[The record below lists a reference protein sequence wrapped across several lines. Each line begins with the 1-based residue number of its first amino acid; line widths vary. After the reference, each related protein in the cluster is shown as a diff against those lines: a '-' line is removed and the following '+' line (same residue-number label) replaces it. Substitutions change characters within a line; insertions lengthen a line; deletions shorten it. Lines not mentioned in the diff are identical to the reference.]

1 MNEMHLASIAAKIRL
16 KIFESVL
23 SAGKGHIGGALSCTD
38 ILVGLYFGLPLN
50 ISAQEPDNNQRDRF
64 ILSKGHASIALY
76 SVLVEK
82 GFIDEADLSS
92 VCQKGSL
99 LGEHADHFIPG
110 VDLLSGSLGHGLAFA
125 TGIALGAKLN
135 NQSFKSYVL
144 MGDGECQE
152 GSVWEAATKAP
163 IFKLNNLV
171 AIIDNNQQITLD
183 YTNDC
188 YETSNFR
195 DKFTAF
201 GWYVTEVDGHDYSQ
215 LLNAFNKDESDFG
228 DRPHMIIANTVKG
241 KGISF
246 MENQLKWHHGMP
258 SDEEKKIALSELRH
272 SKVVT
277 DE

>member
-1 MNEMHLASIAAKIRL
+1 MSEVHLTAIAAKIRL
-16 KIFESVL
+16 KILESVL

-50 ISAQEPDNNQRDRF
+50 VSAQNPDDHQRDRF

-76 SVLVEK
+76 SVLAEK
-82 GFIDEADLSS
+82 GFIAEADLLS

-110 VDLLSGSLGHGLAFA
+110 VDVLSGSLGHGLAFA

-135 NQSFKSYVL
+135 HQSFKSYVL

-183 YTNDC
+183 YTKDC
-188 YETSNFR
+188 YQTSNLK
-195 DKFTAF
+195 DKFIAF
-201 GWYVTEVDGHDYSQ
+201 GWHVTEVDGHDYSQ
-215 LLNAFNKDESDFG
+215 LLNAFNKDESVLG

-241 KGISF
+241 KGVSF

-258 SDEEKKIALSELRH
+258 NNAERKVALSEL
-272 SKVVT
+272 SLGKVVI